1 MTSHTAPRLGLLGG
15 TFDPAHVGH
24 LRAALVA
31 KTQAGL
37 DHVSLVV
44 AHDPWQKTGARE
56 ITRADVR
63 LEMVQ
68 ALVDGVADLSADD
81 REIRRGG
88 LTYTVDTLVEI
99 HAQSPQTDLFV
110 IVGADTA
117 KRINTWHRYEEV
129 LALSS
134 LVIVNRDSD
143 TIETPAGVN
152 ADKVIHV
159 TMSLVDVSSTMLRQ
173 CVARGESIRFGTTP
187 EVEAVIAHH
196 HLYQDTGNRS

>member
-1 MTSHTAPRLGLLGG
+1 VTSHTFPRLGLLGG

-24 LRAALVA
+24 LEAALAA

-37 DHVSLVV
+37 DHICLVV
-44 AHDPWQKTGARE
+44 ANDPWQKTRDRQ
-56 ITRADVR
+56 ITLADVR
-63 LEMVQ
+63 LEMVR
-68 ALVDGVADLSADD
+68 ALVDGVADLSVDD

-88 LTYTVDTLVEI
+88 LTYTVDTLAEI
-99 HAQSPQTDLFV
+99 HAQSPGTDLFI

-117 KRINTWHRYEEV
+117 KRIHTWHRYEEV

-143 TIETPAGVN
+143 IIETPAGVN

-159 TMSLVDVSSTMLRQ
+159 TMPAVDVSSTMLRQ

-196 HLYQDTGNRS
+196 RLYQDTETRS

>member
-1 MTSHTAPRLGLLGG
+1 MNSPTISRLGLLGG

-24 LRAALVA
+24 LKAALAA

-44 AHDPWQKTGARE
+44 ANDPWQKTGDRE
-56 ITRADVR
+56 ITPPDIR
-63 LEMVQ
+63 LKMVQ

-88 LTYTVDTLVEI
+88 LTYTVDTLAEI
-99 HAQSPQTDLFV
+99 HAQSPETDLFV

-117 KRINTWHRYEEV
+117 KRIHTWHRYEEV

-152 ADKVIHV
+152 PDKVIHV
-159 TMSLVDVSSTMLRQ
+159 AMPAVDVSSTMLRQ
-173 CVARGESIRFGTTP
+173 YVARGESIRFGTTP
-187 EVEAVIAHH
+187 EVEDVIAHH
-196 HLYQDTGNRS
+196 RLYQDTGGRS